1 MSDRDQLLSWIPERV
16 PDRVGTVLDKAY
28 RLTRLIGQG
37 GMASV
42 YEGRQLRL
50 DRRVAIKIM
59 ARELSANPEALARF
73 QREARITSRLAHPNI
88 VQASDFGKTPAGEPY
103 LVMEYL
109 DGEDLEQRITR
120 RGRVPLASAV
130 TIVKQI
136 ASALAATHGKA
147 IIHRDLKPANIVL
160 MEVEGEADFVKVVDF
175 GISKMKA
182 STRLT
187 RASIMMGTP
196 GYMAPEQA
204 RGRPDDID
212 HRSDQWALA
221 CITWEMLAGRR
232 LFPGDDVAAI
242 LYQVVN
248 EDPPLLAPVVP
259 GLPPEID
266 SILRRALAKQPGDRF
281 PTVTAFARAFA
292 AAAAPQATP
301 ALTPP
306 PVVVDRRPRR
316 TPARSRAPA
325 PTTMLR
331 RDWRGL
337 LFWRRRTRRKPGV
350 VGYTMALG
358 QRAIEGLL
366 PSRRKQPWWRR
377 APSAKTRPT
386 GARIR
391 WLSLL
396 GLGAAAVIGGLLFL
410 RAAHAPPA
418 TALPP
423 APTAVTPA
431 PGSAAK
437 PGPVTRGKAKL
448 SLPARRN

>member
-1 MSDRDQLLSWIPERV
+1 
-16 PDRVGTVLDKAY
+16 
-28 RLTRLIGQG
+28 
-37 GMASV
+37 
-42 YEGRQLRL
+42 
-50 DRRVAIKIM
+50 
-59 ARELSANPEALARF
+59 
-73 QREARITSRLAHPNI
+73 
-88 VQASDFGKTPAGEPY
+88 
-103 LVMEYL
+103 
-109 DGEDLEQRITR
+109 
-120 RGRVPLASAV
+120 VPLASAV

-259 GLPPEID
+259 GLPSEID
-266 SILRRALAKQPGDRF
+266 SVLRRALAKQPGDRF

-306 PVVVDRRPRR
+306 PVVVDRGPRR

-331 RDWRGL
+331 RDWRGVL
-337 LFWRRRTRRKPGV
+337 LFWRRRQPRRKPGV

-377 APSAKTRPT
+377 APSAKARPT

-418 TALPP
+418 RALPP

-431 PGSAAK
+431 PGSAPK

-448 SLPARRN
+448 SPLPARRN